1 MARDVDRRSVSLH
14 RSRKSFAA
22 GALLALILSLGTITA
37 GAAPAAQTAP
47 STTAPCAPSVKDG
60 AIPSWAS
67 AGFTPRNYHMHFE
80 LGHANAIVALLW
92 KFPLLSPPAKNVANK
107 VLWVSRLS
115 TNGSPLVIRAQ
126 RMAGTKLAGSVVR
139 QTVAGG
145 PGPSYVNLPMTGC
158 WRLDLSWSGHAD
170 SLDLDY
176 LSPSTGSS

>member
-1 MARDVDRRSVSLH
+1 MRLPRSPQSVV
-14 RSRKSFAA
+14 A
-22 GALLALILSLGTITA
+22 GALLALILSLVTITA
-37 GAAPAAQTAP
+37 DAAPAAQTAP

-80 LGHANAIVALLW
+80 LGHADAIVALLW

-158 WRLDLSWSGHAD
+158 WHLDLSWSGHVD
-170 SLDLDY
+170 TLDLDY
-176 LSPSTGSS
+176 LPPSTRSS